1 MAEAGRR
8 LEATLGPAE
17 DVGIDVTVQR
27 LRGRTRRR
35 STPGCFPPCQHSA
48 LVSPPC
54 QHSALVSPPSS
65 LGPEFPRSSLT
76 CSTFGLPSPAPS
88 GPQLYPR
95 RKVQCRSRASDSCAE
110 SVVICSVN
118 RQNGRVGLV
127 MALAPV
133 LLAHGAERES
143 ADPRHGRSAAATDRV
158 CVSCGVRP
166 CSNPGAWW
174 VD

>member
-1 MAEAGRR
+1 MAEAERR

-17 DVGIDVTVQR
+17 DVGIAVTVQR

-48 LVSPPC
+48 LVSPL
-54 QHSALVSPPSS
+54 SSP
-65 LGPEFPRSSLT
+65 GPEFPRSSPT

-95 RKVQCRSRASDSCAE
+95 RKVQRRSQASDSSAE
-110 SVVICSVN
+110 SVATRSVK

-127 MALAPV
+127 MALALLL
-133 LLAHGAERES
+133 LLAHGVERES
-143 ADPRHGRSAAATDRV
+143 ADPCHGRSVAAADWV
-158 CVSCGVRP
+158 CVSCGVRL
-166 CSNPGAWW
+166 CSNPGAWSGLTSR
-174 VD
+174 